1 MKITNLYAR
10 EILDSRGNPTV
21 ECELT
26 TENFTVRASVPSGA
40 STGTNEALEL
50 RDGDSRYHGKGVTK
64 AVNNVNTI
72 IKNALIGK
80 ELNQKVLDNL
90 LLELDGTKNKTNL
103 GANAILSV
111 SLCIMK
117 AIAKSQNKDIYELFD
132 GPYTMPYPMMNII
145 NGGVHATSSLEIQEF
160 MIVPNQSTFKERL
173 RCGAEVFQTLKSIL
187 KQNGFST
194 SVGDEGGFAPTFK
207 TIEEALD
214 YIMLAIKESGYIPGK
229 DVNLALDA
237 AASEFY
243 KDGKYTINKKELTK
257 EELINYYI
265 KLTETYPIISI
276 EDAFSEDDID
286 SIKKLTELIGNKI
299 MLVGDDYFVTNIEY
313 SNDSFQLERI
323 AHSTLKTSIK
333 VDLINLF
340 SAKFVENKIKYLSDL
355 AFDFFDLT
363 SIFSRYNVQPKDVEY
378 WDNILITELS
388 KSMIGWNE
396 MQRNSCINMIVQAIP
411 SKMPLHLPLYN
422 HYATLIER
430 SLKNVK

>member
-26 TENFTVRASVPSGA
+26 TENFTVRSSVPSGA

-173 RCGAEVFQTLKSIL
+173 RCGAEIFQTLKSIL

-214 YIMLAIKESGYIPGK
+214 YIILAIKESGYIPGK
-229 DVNLALDA
+229 DVSLALDA

-243 KDGKYTINKKELTK
+243 KEGKYTINKKELTK

-265 KLTETYPIISI
+265 KLTEIYPIISI

-313 SNDSFQLERI
+313 LQKGITEKYNNAILLKANQIGTITEMLETIKLAKNSGFKTIISHRSGETEDTFISQMAVGLNLGYIKTGSLCRGERI
-323 AHSTLKTSIK
+323 AKYNELLRIEEK
-333 VDLINLF
+333 V
-340 SAKFVENKIKYLSDL
+340 
-355 AFDFFDLT
+355 
-363 SIFSRYNVQPKDVEY
+363 
-378 WDNILITELS
+378 
-388 KSMIGWNE
+388 G
-396 MQRNSCINMIVQAIP
+396 
-411 SKMPLHLPLYN
+411 H
-422 HYATLIER
+422 
-430 SLKNVK
+430 

>member
-50 RDGDSRYHGKGVTK
+50 RDGDSRYHGKGVNK

-187 KQNGFST
+187 KQNDFST

-265 KLTETYPIISI
+265 TLTETYPIISI

-313 SNDSFQLERI
+313 LQKGITEKYNNAILLKANQIGTITEMLETIKLAKNSGFKTIISHRSGETEDTFISQMAVGLNLGYIKTGSLCRGERI
-323 AHSTLKTSIK
+323 AKYNELLRIEEK
-333 VDLINLF
+333 VREFLN
-340 SAKFVENKIKYLSDL
+340 
-355 AFDFFDLT
+355 
-363 SIFSRYNVQPKDVEY
+363 
-378 WDNILITELS
+378 
-388 KSMIGWNE
+388 
-396 MQRNSCINMIVQAIP
+396 
-411 SKMPLHLPLYN
+411 
-422 HYATLIER
+422 
-430 SLKNVK
+430 

>member
-243 KDGKYTINKKELTK
+243 KEGKYTINKKELTK

-276 EDAFSEDDID
+276 EDAFSEDDIG

-313 SNDSFQLERI
+313 LQKGITEKYNNAILLKANQIGTITEMLETIKLAKNSSFKTIISHRSGETEDTFISQMAVGLNLGYIKTGSLCRGERI
-323 AHSTLKTSIK
+323 AKYNELLRIEEK
-333 VDLINLF
+333 V
-340 SAKFVENKIKYLSDL
+340 
-355 AFDFFDLT
+355 
-363 SIFSRYNVQPKDVEY
+363 
-378 WDNILITELS
+378 
-388 KSMIGWNE
+388 G
-396 MQRNSCINMIVQAIP
+396 
-411 SKMPLHLPLYN
+411 H
-422 HYATLIER
+422 
-430 SLKNVK
+430 

>member
-243 KDGKYTINKKELTK
+243 KEGKYTINKKELTK

-265 KLTETYPIISI
+265 TLTETYPIISI

-313 SNDSFQLERI
+313 LQKGITEKYNNAILLKANQKGTITEMLETIKLAKNSGFKTIISHRSGETEDTFISQMAVGLNLGYIKTGSLCRGERI
-323 AHSTLKTSIK
+323 AKYNELLRIEEK
-333 VDLINLF
+333 V
-340 SAKFVENKIKYLSDL
+340 
-355 AFDFFDLT
+355 
-363 SIFSRYNVQPKDVEY
+363 
-378 WDNILITELS
+378 
-388 KSMIGWNE
+388 G
-396 MQRNSCINMIVQAIP
+396 
-411 SKMPLHLPLYN
+411 H
-422 HYATLIER
+422 
-430 SLKNVK
+430 

>member
-214 YIMLAIKESGYIPGK
+214 YIILAIKESGYIPGK

-276 EDAFSEDDID
+276 EDAFSEEDID

-313 SNDSFQLERI
+313 LQKGITEKYNNAILLKANQIGTITEMLETIKLAKNAGFKTIISHRSGETEDTFISQMAVGLNLGYIKTGSLCRGERI
-323 AHSTLKTSIK
+323 AKYNELLRIEEK
-333 VDLINLF
+333 V
-340 SAKFVENKIKYLSDL
+340 
-355 AFDFFDLT
+355 
-363 SIFSRYNVQPKDVEY
+363 
-378 WDNILITELS
+378 
-388 KSMIGWNE
+388 G
-396 MQRNSCINMIVQAIP
+396 
-411 SKMPLHLPLYN
+411 H
-422 HYATLIER
+422 
-430 SLKNVK
+430 

>member
-80 ELNQKVLDNL
+80 ELNQKILDNL

-117 AIAKSQNKDIYELFD
+117 ALAKSQNKDIYELFD

-313 SNDSFQLERI
+313 LQKGITEKYNNAILLKANQIGTITEMLETIKLAKNSGFKTIISHRSGETEDTFISQMAVGLNLGYIKTGSLCRGERI
-323 AHSTLKTSIK
+323 AKYNELLRIEEK
-333 VDLINLF
+333 V
-340 SAKFVENKIKYLSDL
+340 
-355 AFDFFDLT
+355 
-363 SIFSRYNVQPKDVEY
+363 
-378 WDNILITELS
+378 
-388 KSMIGWNE
+388 G
-396 MQRNSCINMIVQAIP
+396 
-411 SKMPLHLPLYN
+411 H
-422 HYATLIER
+422 
-430 SLKNVK
+430 

>member
-26 TENFTVRASVPSGA
+26 TESFTVRASVPSGA

-50 RDGDSRYHGKGVTK
+50 RDGDSRYYGKGVTK

-276 EDAFSEDDID
+276 EDAFSEEDID

-313 SNDSFQLERI
+313 LQKGITEKYNNAILLKANQIGTITEMLETIKLAKNSGFKTIISHRSGETEDTFISQMAVGLNLGYIKTGSLCRGERI
-323 AHSTLKTSIK
+323 AKYNELLRIEEK
-333 VDLINLF
+333 V
-340 SAKFVENKIKYLSDL
+340 
-355 AFDFFDLT
+355 
-363 SIFSRYNVQPKDVEY
+363 
-378 WDNILITELS
+378 
-388 KSMIGWNE
+388 G
-396 MQRNSCINMIVQAIP
+396 
-411 SKMPLHLPLYN
+411 H
-422 HYATLIER
+422 
-430 SLKNVK
+430 

>member
-26 TENFTVRASVPSGA
+26 TESFTVRASVPSGA

-103 GANAILSV
+103 GANTILSV

-313 SNDSFQLERI
+313 LQKGITEKYNNAILLKANQIGTITEMLETIKLAKNAGFKTIISHRSGETEDTFISQMAVGLNLGYIKTGSLCRGERI
-323 AHSTLKTSIK
+323 AKYNELLRIEEK
-333 VDLINLF
+333 V
-340 SAKFVENKIKYLSDL
+340 
-355 AFDFFDLT
+355 
-363 SIFSRYNVQPKDVEY
+363 
-378 WDNILITELS
+378 
-388 KSMIGWNE
+388 G
-396 MQRNSCINMIVQAIP
+396 
-411 SKMPLHLPLYN
+411 H
-422 HYATLIER
+422 
-430 SLKNVK
+430 

>member
-80 ELNQKVLDNL
+80 ELNQKALDNL

-117 AIAKSQNKDIYELFD
+117 ALAKSQSKDIYELFD

-214 YIMLAIKESGYIPGK
+214 YIILAIKESGYIPGK

-243 KDGKYTINKKELTK
+243 KEGKYTINKKELTK

-313 SNDSFQLERI
+313 LQKGITEKYNNAILLKANQIGTITEMLETIKLAKNSGFKTIISHRSGETEDTFISQMAVGLNLGYIKTGSLCRGERI
-323 AHSTLKTSIK
+323 AKYNELLRIEEK
-333 VDLINLF
+333 V
-340 SAKFVENKIKYLSDL
+340 
-355 AFDFFDLT
+355 
-363 SIFSRYNVQPKDVEY
+363 
-378 WDNILITELS
+378 
-388 KSMIGWNE
+388 G
-396 MQRNSCINMIVQAIP
+396 
-411 SKMPLHLPLYN
+411 H
-422 HYATLIER
+422 
-430 SLKNVK
+430 

>member
-72 IKNALIGK
+72 IKNAIIGK

-313 SNDSFQLERI
+313 LQKGITEKYNNAILLKANQIGTITEMLETIKLAKNSGFKTIISHRSGETEDTFISQMAVGLNLGYIKTGSLCRGERI
-323 AHSTLKTSIK
+323 AKYNELLRIEEK
-333 VDLINLF
+333 V
-340 SAKFVENKIKYLSDL
+340 
-355 AFDFFDLT
+355 
-363 SIFSRYNVQPKDVEY
+363 
-378 WDNILITELS
+378 
-388 KSMIGWNE
+388 G
-396 MQRNSCINMIVQAIP
+396 
-411 SKMPLHLPLYN
+411 H
-422 HYATLIER
+422 
-430 SLKNVK
+430 

>member
-50 RDGDSRYHGKGVTK
+50 RDGGSRYHGKGVTK

-117 AIAKSQNKDIYELFD
+117 AIAKSQSKDIYELFD

-214 YIMLAIKESGYIPGK
+214 YIILAIKESGYIPGK

-243 KDGKYTINKKELTK
+243 KEGKYTINKKELTK
-257 EELINYYI
+257 EELINYHI

-313 SNDSFQLERI
+313 LQKGITEKYNNAILLKANQIGTITEMLETIKLAKDSGFKTIISHRSGETEDTFISQMAVGLNLGYIKTGSLCRGERI
-323 AHSTLKTSIK
+323 AKYNELLRIEEK
-333 VDLINLF
+333 V
-340 SAKFVENKIKYLSDL
+340 
-355 AFDFFDLT
+355 
-363 SIFSRYNVQPKDVEY
+363 
-378 WDNILITELS
+378 
-388 KSMIGWNE
+388 G
-396 MQRNSCINMIVQAIP
+396 
-411 SKMPLHLPLYN
+411 H
-422 HYATLIER
+422 
-430 SLKNVK
+430 

>member
-26 TENFTVRASVPSGA
+26 TESFTVRASVPSGA

-72 IKNALIGK
+72 IKNALTGK

-313 SNDSFQLERI
+313 LQKGITEKYNNAILLKANQIGTITEMLETIKLAKNSGFKTIISHRSGETEDTFISQMAVGLNLGYIKTGSLCRGERI
-323 AHSTLKTSIK
+323 A
-333 VDLINLF
+333 
-340 SAKFVENKIKYLSDL
+340 KY
-355 AFDFFDLT
+355 
-363 SIFSRYNVQPKDVEY
+363 N
-378 WDNILITELS
+378 ELLR
-388 KSMIGWNE
+388 I
-396 MQRNSCINMIVQAIP
+396 
-411 SKMPLHLPLYN
+411 
-422 HYATLIER
+422 
-430 SLKNVK
+430 

>member
-26 TENFTVRASVPSGA
+26 TESFTVRASVPSGA

-117 AIAKSQNKDIYELFD
+117 ALAKSQNKDIYELFD

-214 YIMLAIKESGYIPGK
+214 YIILAIKESGYIPGK

-313 SNDSFQLERI
+313 LQKGITEKYNNAILLKANQIGTITETLETIKLAKNAGFKTIISHRSGETEDTFISQMAVGLNLGYIKTGSLCRGERI
-323 AHSTLKTSIK
+323 AKYNELLRIEEK
-333 VDLINLF
+333 V
-340 SAKFVENKIKYLSDL
+340 
-355 AFDFFDLT
+355 
-363 SIFSRYNVQPKDVEY
+363 
-378 WDNILITELS
+378 
-388 KSMIGWNE
+388 G
-396 MQRNSCINMIVQAIP
+396 
-411 SKMPLHLPLYN
+411 H
-422 HYATLIER
+422 
-430 SLKNVK
+430 

>member
-26 TENFTVRASVPSGA
+26 TESFTVRASVPSGA

-265 KLTETYPIISI
+265 TLTETYPIISI

-313 SNDSFQLERI
+313 LQKGITEKYNNAILLKANQIGTITEMLETIKLAKNSGFKTIISHRSGETEDTFISQMAVGLNLGYIKTGSLCRGERI
-323 AHSTLKTSIK
+323 AKYNELLRIEEK
-333 VDLINLF
+333 V
-340 SAKFVENKIKYLSDL
+340 
-355 AFDFFDLT
+355 
-363 SIFSRYNVQPKDVEY
+363 
-378 WDNILITELS
+378 
-388 KSMIGWNE
+388 G
-396 MQRNSCINMIVQAIP
+396 
-411 SKMPLHLPLYN
+411 H
-422 HYATLIER
+422 
-430 SLKNVK
+430 

>member
-50 RDGDSRYHGKGVTK
+50 RDGGSRYHGKGVTK

-90 LLELDGTKNKTNL
+90 LLELDGTKNKTNI

-173 RCGAEVFQTLKSIL
+173 RCGAEIFQTLKNIL

-194 SVGDEGGFAPTFK
+194 SVGDEGGFATTFK

-214 YIMLAIKESGYIPGK
+214 YIILAIKESGYIPGK
-229 DVNLALDA
+229 DVSLALDA

-265 KLTETYPIISI
+265 KLTEIYPIISI

-313 SNDSFQLERI
+313 LQKGITEKYNNAILLKANQIGTITEMLETIKLAKDSGFKTIISHRSGETEDTFISQMAVGLNLGYIKTGSLCRGERI
-323 AHSTLKTSIK
+323 AKYNELLRIEEK
-333 VDLINLF
+333 V
-340 SAKFVENKIKYLSDL
+340 
-355 AFDFFDLT
+355 
-363 SIFSRYNVQPKDVEY
+363 
-378 WDNILITELS
+378 
-388 KSMIGWNE
+388 G
-396 MQRNSCINMIVQAIP
+396 
-411 SKMPLHLPLYN
+411 H
-422 HYATLIER
+422 
-430 SLKNVK
+430 

>member
-64 AVNNVNTI
+64 AVSNVNTI

-243 KDGKYTINKKELTK
+243 KEGKYTINKKELTK

-276 EDAFSEDDID
+276 EDAFSEDDIG

-313 SNDSFQLERI
+313 LQKGITEKYNNAILLKANQIGTITEMLETIKLAKNSGFKTIISHRSGETEDTFISQMAVGLNLGYIKTGSLCRGERI
-323 AHSTLKTSIK
+323 AKYNELLRIEEK
-333 VDLINLF
+333 V
-340 SAKFVENKIKYLSDL
+340 
-355 AFDFFDLT
+355 
-363 SIFSRYNVQPKDVEY
+363 
-378 WDNILITELS
+378 
-388 KSMIGWNE
+388 G
-396 MQRNSCINMIVQAIP
+396 
-411 SKMPLHLPLYN
+411 H
-422 HYATLIER
+422 
-430 SLKNVK
+430 

>member
-26 TENFTVRASVPSGA
+26 TESFTVRASVPSGA

-313 SNDSFQLERI
+313 LQKGITEKYNNAILLKANQIGTITEMLETIKLAKNSGFKTIISHRSGETEDTFISQMAVGLNLGYIKTGSLCRGERI
-323 AHSTLKTSIK
+323 AKYNELLRIEEK
-333 VDLINLF
+333 V
-340 SAKFVENKIKYLSDL
+340 
-355 AFDFFDLT
+355 
-363 SIFSRYNVQPKDVEY
+363 
-378 WDNILITELS
+378 
-388 KSMIGWNE
+388 G
-396 MQRNSCINMIVQAIP
+396 
-411 SKMPLHLPLYN
+411 H
-422 HYATLIER
+422 
-430 SLKNVK
+430 

>member
-26 TENFTVRASVPSGA
+26 TESFTVRASVPSGA

-117 AIAKSQNKDIYELFD
+117 ALAKSQSKDIYELFD
-132 GPYTMPYPMMNII
+132 GLYTMPYPMMNII

-173 RCGAEVFQTLKSIL
+173 RCGTEVFQTLKSIL

-313 SNDSFQLERI
+313 LQKGITEKYNNAILLKANQIGTITEMLETIKLAKNSGFKTIISHRSGETEDTFISQMAVGLNLGYIKTGSLCRGERI
-323 AHSTLKTSIK
+323 AKYNELLRIEEK
-333 VDLINLF
+333 V
-340 SAKFVENKIKYLSDL
+340 
-355 AFDFFDLT
+355 
-363 SIFSRYNVQPKDVEY
+363 
-378 WDNILITELS
+378 
-388 KSMIGWNE
+388 G
-396 MQRNSCINMIVQAIP
+396 
-411 SKMPLHLPLYN
+411 H
-422 HYATLIER
+422 
-430 SLKNVK
+430 

>member
-40 STGTNEALEL
+40 STGSNEALEL

-243 KDGKYTINKKELTK
+243 KEGKYTINKKELTK

-313 SNDSFQLERI
+313 LQKGITEKYNNAILLKANQIGTITEMLETIKLAKNAGFKTIISHRSGETEDTFISQMAVGLNLGYIKTGSLCRGERI
-323 AHSTLKTSIK
+323 AKYNELLRIEEK
-333 VDLINLF
+333 V
-340 SAKFVENKIKYLSDL
+340 
-355 AFDFFDLT
+355 
-363 SIFSRYNVQPKDVEY
+363 
-378 WDNILITELS
+378 
-388 KSMIGWNE
+388 G
-396 MQRNSCINMIVQAIP
+396 
-411 SKMPLHLPLYN
+411 H
-422 HYATLIER
+422 
-430 SLKNVK
+430 

>member
-117 AIAKSQNKDIYELFD
+117 ALAKSQSKDIYELFD

-194 SVGDEGGFAPTFK
+194 SVGDEGGFAPIFK

-214 YIMLAIKESGYIPGK
+214 YIILAIKESGYILGK

-313 SNDSFQLERI
+313 LQKGITEKYNNAILLKANQIGTITEMLETIKLAKNAGFKTIISHRSGETEDTFISQMAVGLNLGYIKTGSLCRGERI
-323 AHSTLKTSIK
+323 AKYNELLRIEEK
-333 VDLINLF
+333 V
-340 SAKFVENKIKYLSDL
+340 
-355 AFDFFDLT
+355 
-363 SIFSRYNVQPKDVEY
+363 
-378 WDNILITELS
+378 
-388 KSMIGWNE
+388 G
-396 MQRNSCINMIVQAIP
+396 
-411 SKMPLHLPLYN
+411 H
-422 HYATLIER
+422 
-430 SLKNVK
+430 

>member
-26 TENFTVRASVPSGA
+26 TESFTVRASVPSGA

-276 EDAFSEDDID
+276 EDAFSEDDLD

-313 SNDSFQLERI
+313 LQKGITEKYNNAILLKANQIGTITEMLETIKLAKNSGFKTIISHRSGETEDTFISQMAVGLNLGYIKTGSLCRGERI
-323 AHSTLKTSIK
+323 AKYNELLRIEEK
-333 VDLINLF
+333 V
-340 SAKFVENKIKYLSDL
+340 
-355 AFDFFDLT
+355 
-363 SIFSRYNVQPKDVEY
+363 
-378 WDNILITELS
+378 
-388 KSMIGWNE
+388 G
-396 MQRNSCINMIVQAIP
+396 
-411 SKMPLHLPLYN
+411 H
-422 HYATLIER
+422 
-430 SLKNVK
+430 

>member
-72 IKNALIGK
+72 IKKAIIGK

-173 RCGAEVFQTLKSIL
+173 RCGAEIFQTLKNIL

-214 YIMLAIKESGYIPGK
+214 YIILAIKESGYIPGK

-243 KDGKYTINKKELTK
+243 KEGKYTINKKELTK

-313 SNDSFQLERI
+313 LQKGITEKYNNAILLKANQIGTITEMLETIKLAKNSGFKTIISHRSGETEDTFISQMAVGLNLGYIKTGSLCRGERI
-323 AHSTLKTSIK
+323 AKYNELLRIEEK
-333 VDLINLF
+333 VG
-340 SAKFVENKIKYLSDL
+340 
-355 AFDFFDLT
+355 
-363 SIFSRYNVQPKDVEY
+363 R
-378 WDNILITELS
+378 
-388 KSMIGWNE
+388 
-396 MQRNSCINMIVQAIP
+396 
-411 SKMPLHLPLYN
+411 
-422 HYATLIER
+422 
-430 SLKNVK
+430 

>member
-72 IKNALIGK
+72 IKNAIIGK

-187 KQNGFST
+187 KRNGFST

-237 AASEFY
+237 AGSEFY

-265 KLTETYPIISI
+265 TLTETYPIISI

-313 SNDSFQLERI
+313 LQKGITEKYNNAILLKANQIGTITEMLETIKLAKNSGFKTIISHRSGETEDTFISQMAVGLNLDYIKTGSLCRGERI
-323 AHSTLKTSIK
+323 AKYNELLRIEEK
-333 VDLINLF
+333 V
-340 SAKFVENKIKYLSDL
+340 
-355 AFDFFDLT
+355 
-363 SIFSRYNVQPKDVEY
+363 
-378 WDNILITELS
+378 
-388 KSMIGWNE
+388 G
-396 MQRNSCINMIVQAIP
+396 
-411 SKMPLHLPLYN
+411 H
-422 HYATLIER
+422 
-430 SLKNVK
+430 

>member
-1 MKITNLYAR
+1 MKITNLSAR

-214 YIMLAIKESGYIPGK
+214 YIILAIKESGYIPGK

-243 KDGKYTINKKELTK
+243 KEGKYTINKKELTK

-265 KLTETYPIISI
+265 TLTETYPIISI

-313 SNDSFQLERI
+313 LQKGITEKYNNAILLKANQIGTITEMLETIKLAKNSGFKTIISHRSGETEDTFISQMAVGLNLGYIKTGSLCRGERI
-323 AHSTLKTSIK
+323 AKYNELLRIEEK
-333 VDLINLF
+333 V
-340 SAKFVENKIKYLSDL
+340 
-355 AFDFFDLT
+355 
-363 SIFSRYNVQPKDVEY
+363 
-378 WDNILITELS
+378 
-388 KSMIGWNE
+388 G
-396 MQRNSCINMIVQAIP
+396 
-411 SKMPLHLPLYN
+411 H
-422 HYATLIER
+422 
-430 SLKNVK
+430 